1 VKTEVKVQRG
11 TRETVY
17 TVDLPVIPEGH
28 TIMTPVAENCRVVCS
43 YVDISPASGP
53 VQVVVVAGGSG
64 VLEDPEKG

>member
-17 TVDLPVIPEGH
+17 IVDLPIVPEGH
-28 TIMTPVAENCRVVCS
+28 TIMTPVTENSRVAFA

-53 VQVVVVAGGSG
+53 VQVLVVTGGSEVNRG
-64 VLEDPEKG
+64 